1 LQQVGREEFIASA
14 EPVDPRKLPAHL
26 STPARKARVAARH
39 TWILHRPRVL
49 RGIAL
54 AIVVVGLALAWEGRE
69 EVALGVQ
76 QAGDALQG
84 RLADAGF
91 AIKAISI
98 SGQALTSDADIFKAL
113 AIAPRTSTFAFDAD
127 AARARIAELPAI
139 SSVTVRKVYPGHVDV
154 IVTEKHPVARW
165 RVDGVTFLIDAQGEQ
180 IAVDSGAY
188 AELPLIV
195 GDGAA
200 DDALAMVRAIDRYP
214 ALKSGL
220 ATFSRIAD
228 RRWDLIYYTGLRV
241 QLPEQGVGVA
251 LAALETYQ
259 DQYQLLDRDVTKID
273 MRVAGF
279 VSLKPGEVMAK
290 YLTDLAK
297 RNKKQLGG
305 AKHAVDPAYET
316 PAEKHG
322 D

>member
-1 LQQVGREEFIASA
+1 V
-14 EPVDPRKLPAHL
+14 V
-26 STPARKARVAARH
+26 ARH

-69 EVALGVQ
+69 EVALGVRE
-76 QAGDALQG
+76 ASDAIQG

-91 AIKAISI
+91 SIRAISI

-139 SSVTVRKVYPGHVDV
+139 AGVTVRKIYPGNVDV
-154 IVTEKHPVARW
+154 VVTEKHPVARW
-165 RVDGVTFLIDAQGEQ
+165 RVDGVTFLIDAEGEQ
-180 IAVDSGAY
+180 IAVDSGSY
-188 AELPLIV
+188 GELPLIV

-200 DDALAMVRAIDRYP
+200 DDALAMIRALDRYP

-220 ATFSRIAD
+220 AAFSRIAD
-228 RRWDLIYYTGLRV
+228 RRWDLIYYTGLRI

-251 LAALETYQ
+251 LAALDTYQ
-259 DQYQLLDRDVTKID
+259 KQYQLLDRDVVKID
-273 MRVAGF
+273 LRVAGF
-279 VSLKPGEVMAK
+279 VSHKPGEVMAK
-290 YLTDLAK
+290 YLVDLGK
-297 RNKKQLGG
+297 GNKKKLKG
-305 AKHAVDPAYET
+305 AQQAVDPAYET
-316 PAEKHG
+316 SAEKHG